1 MCPNDEDIKIFHPS
15 RDENDGADLVELAS
29 MTDFQ
34 RRSGN
39 TAKAKQLGEHLARI
53 EPSFMADYGCDFSEL
68 ENNEL
73 YQVRVLMIFAFQIS
87 LHRYMPNSVLSS
99 EAINAMFNTLKDT
112 SEGFFF
118 NISDGSSFTFY
129 YLSVRK
135 NREVD
140 LNIGKNF
147 AMLCERD
154 DDEEYILLG
163 TKIFTSMCAF
173 VCDTIEK
180 YEFIE

>member
-1 MCPNDEDIKIFHPS
+1 MCPTDEDIKIFHPS
-15 RDENDGADLVELAS
+15 RDESDSADFVALAA

-39 TAKAKQLGEHLARI
+39 TAKAKKLGERLAKNKQD
-53 EPSFMADYGCDFSEL
+53 FLADFGCDLSGL
-68 ENNEL
+68 ESDEL
-73 YQVRVLMIFAFQIS
+73 YQARVLMIFAFQIS

-99 EAINAMFNTLKDT
+99 EAVNAMFNTLKETAED
-112 SEGFFF
+112 FFY

-135 NREVD
+135 NREVN

-154 DDEEYILLG
+154 DDEGYRELG
-163 TKIFTSMCAF
+163 TKIFTAMQAY
-173 VCDTIEK
+173 VCDTVEE
-180 YEFIE
+180 YGFVE

>member
-1 MCPNDEDIKIFHPS
+1 MCPTDEDIKIFHPS
-15 RDENDGADLVELAS
+15 REENDGADLVELAS

-39 TAKAKQLGEHLARI
+39 TAKAKQLGERLARI
-53 EPSFMADYGCDFSEL
+53 EPDFLGGYGCELGGL

-87 LHRYMPNSVLSS
+87 LHKFMPNTVLSA
-99 EAINAMFNTLKDT
+99 EAVNAMFNTLKET
-112 SEGFFF
+112 EEQFFY
-118 NISDGSSFTFY
+118 NITDGSSFTFY

-135 NREVD
+135 NRDVD
-140 LNIGKNF
+140 LSIGKNF

-154 DDEEYILLG
+154 DEDEYKNLG
-163 TKIFTSMCAF
+163 TKIFTSMCAY
-173 VCDTIEK
+173 VCDIIEDA
-180 YEFIE
+180 EFIE